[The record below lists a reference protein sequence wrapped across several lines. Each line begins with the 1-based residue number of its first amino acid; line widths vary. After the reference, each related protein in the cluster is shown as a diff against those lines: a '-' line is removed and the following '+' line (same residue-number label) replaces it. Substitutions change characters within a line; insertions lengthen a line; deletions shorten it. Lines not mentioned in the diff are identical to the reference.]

1 DGAHHVIS
9 LTKLNGTEF
18 VVNAD
23 LIKTVETTPDTII
36 TLINGDRLMVRE
48 SVRDVVE
55 RAIDFGRRLRTMRPR
70 D

>member
-1 DGAHHVIS
+1 MIN

-18 VVNAD
+18 VVNAE
-23 LIKTVETTPDTII
+23 LIKTIESTPDTIV

-48 SVRDVVE
+48 STRDVVE

>member
-1 DGAHHVIS
+1 MIN

-18 VVNAD
+18 VINAE

-48 SVRDVVE
+48 TSKDVVE
-55 RAIDFGRRLRTMRPR
+55 RAIDYGRQLRTMRPR
-70 D
+70 T

>member
-1 DGAHHVIS
+1 MIN

-18 VVNAD
+18 VINAE

-48 SVRDVVE
+48 TSKDVVE
-55 RAIDFGRRLRTMRPR
+55 RAIDYGRRLRTMRPR
-70 D
+70 T